1 MILSKASPFEG
12 PSFSRRNRLARLAW
26 QMVWLLLF
34 RPTPP
39 PLHVW
44 RCWLLPGVFYYASAF
59 FCTKMAVFQLLMWL
73 PTFLK

>member
-1 MILSKASPFEG
+1 MILSKANPFEG

-39 PLHVW
+39 LLHPW
-44 RCWLLPGVFYYASAF
+44 RRWLLR
-59 FCTKMAVFQLLMWL
+59 
-73 PTFLK
+73 